1 MLSEAVTGIWSRK
14 KGKEAKLLY
23 DTLIDN
29 FEIYFP
35 TFNEINT
42 AMQCVLKYDGTLAL
56 ADCLAILIMKK
67 RGITEIVSFD
77 DDFDKVE
84 GIVRIH

>member
-1 MLSEAVTGIWSRK
+1 
-14 KGKEAKLLY
+14 
-23 DTLIDN
+23 
-29 FEIYFP
+29 
-35 TFNEINT
+35 
-42 AMQCVLKYDGTLAL
+42 MQCVLKYGGTLAL

>member
-1 MLSEAVTGIWSRK
+1 
-14 KGKEAKLLY
+14 
-23 DTLIDN
+23 
-29 FEIYFP
+29 
-35 TFNEINT
+35 
-42 AMQCVLKYDGTLAL
+42 
-56 ADCLAILIMKK
+56 MKK